1 MKQSTTDII
10 AGIIEDKPE
19 LKRNK
24 EEIESAV
31 LEILKCYREGGKLLI
46 CGNGGSAADSE
57 HIVGELMK
65 GFLLRRPVPEEIHR
79 EIARQAR
86 DAEVEEEFLRLEKGL
101 PAISLV
107 TQTALQTA
115 IMNDIGADM
124 VFAQQVMG
132 YGREGDIL
140 IGISTSGESSN
151 VVNAACVAKAL
162 KMKVIAMTGRHRGR
176 LARASNVLIDVPAS
190 ETWKVQEY
198 HLPVYHGICAA
209 IENEIFGDDFYE
221 GDRAEAGN

>member
-19 LKRNK
+19 LKQNK
-24 EEIESAV
+24 KEIENAV
-31 LEILKCYREGGKLLI
+31 LEILKCYRRGGKLLI

-79 EIARQAR
+79 EIAQQAR
-86 DAEVEEEFLRLEKGL
+86 NAEVEEEFVRLEKGL

-162 KMKVIAMTGRHRGR
+162 KMKVIAMTGKHRGR

>member
-1 MKQSTTDII
+1 MKQSTADII
-10 AGIIEDKPE
+10 EAIIEDKPE
-19 LKRNK
+19 LKQNK
-24 EEIESAV
+24 DEIENAV
-31 LEILKCYREGGKLLI
+31 LEILRCYKEGGKLLI

-65 GFLLRRPVPEEIHR
+65 GFLLRRPVSEDIHR
-79 EIARQAR
+79 EIAQQAR
-86 DAEVEEEFLRLEKGL
+86 DAEVKEEFLKLQKGL

-115 IMNDIGADM
+115 IINDIGADM

-140 IGISTSGESSN
+140 LGISTSGESSN

-162 KMKVIAMTGRHRGR
+162 KMKVIAMTGQHRGK
-176 LARASNVLIDVPAS
+176 LARASNILIDVPAV

-198 HLPVYHGICAA
+198 HLSVYHGICAA
-209 IENEIFGDDFYE
+209 IENEIFGDDFHE
-221 GDRAEAGN
+221 RKGVEAWN